1 MESKKDNE
9 KKLKNLINE
18 LKFKIKLILAIQ
30 SLGEMRGQN
39 NESIISIQYYP
50 TESNIRT
57 FMIIEDKQMTFKES
71 KINFDEISR
80 SELKNIIDKSQLS
93 SQNFYNAYCS
103 SNKSK
108 CIELLIN
115 SNLQYL
121 EEYIATIEEIQA
133 IGNNALYNR
142 SPNNADFNIESE
154 YLATLR
160 QYEKWL
166 DSFNPMLL
174 QMCCDYRSVLK
185 ENTDKKKLNEKKD
198 KIREEFKK
206 LVSDWLNFVNFD
218 LDVTGSTS
226 AYDSDDISDSS
237 DEDELIE
244 NEESKEKECIKI
256 TYNSGIS
263 KNLSM
268 TWNNDF
274 VSLSITL
281 NQEVEYKKVVND
293 LFFLSQN
300 FGHLGATFAIT
311 SITQAIINN
320 KDLNDLPK
328 LFSSV
333 LESNII
339 KDCGTTLIDILLM
352 EDIQNKIWLCKK
364 YLINMIIYNGN
375 KNIFDLS
382 KANEYSNNKQEIK
395 EIGIYLGTS
404 ILVSKGEL
412 KFICEK
418 NVKNII
424 IEENGKITININGQ
438 CYQNENDTY
447 IKNSDP
453 YIIEQIINNKS
464 YKVALINTNNINQI
478 GILSDKG
485 SASKETEKSK
495 KEANVQEDKNS
506 NSGNNSNN
514 HAYDVISD
522 DGEREKSDTIDN
534 AKKEVFKV
542 EYSISSEI
550 DSKEKK
556 HHEEREKIIEWLI
569 SKEKVQLSFISDSDL
584 LVEKYDSSTNDSSTN
599 IYQFIPTVHEF
610 GEVSY

>member
-9 KKLKNLINE
+9 RQLKNRIHQLQ
-18 LKFKIKLILAIQ
+18 FKIKLILAIQ
-30 SLGEMRGQN
+30 SLNEMRGKN

-50 TESNIRT
+50 TEDNISR
-57 FMIIEDKQMTFKES
+57 FMIIEDKKIIFKKYE
-71 KINFDEISR
+71 INCDAIS
-80 SELKNIIDKSQLS
+80 SSMLQNIIDESQFN
-93 SQNFYNAYCS
+93 SQNLYNAYCS
-103 SNKSK
+103 LNKPK
-108 CIELLIN
+108 CIELLIDA
-115 SNLQYL
+115 NLKYL

-160 QYEKWL
+160 KYEKWL
-166 DSFNPMLL
+166 DSFNPMLS
-174 QMCCDYRSVLK
+174 QRCWNYRSMLK
-185 ENTDKKKLNEKKD
+185 ENTDKKKLNEEKD
-198 KIREEFKK
+198 KIRKDLNE
-206 LVSDWLNFVNFD
+206 LISGWLHFVNFD
-218 LDVTGSTS
+218 LSVTGSTS

-263 KNLSM
+263 KHLSM

-281 NQEVEYKKVVND
+281 NKEVEHKKVVKD
-293 LFFLSQN
+293 LFFLSQT

-320 KDLNDLPK
+320 KDSNDIPA

-333 LESNII
+333 LKSDVI
-339 KDCGTTLIDILLM
+339 KDCGTKLIDILLM
-352 EDIQNKIWLCKK
+352 KDVQNKIWLCKK
-364 YLINMIIYNGN
+364 YLINMIIYNKN
-375 KNIFDLS
+375 ANIFDLS
-382 KANEYSNNKQEIK
+382 EVSEYSKDQQEIK
-395 EIGIYLGTS
+395 EIGIYLGAS
-404 ILVSKGEL
+404 ISVNQKEL
-412 KFICEK
+412 KFICKE
-418 NVKNII
+418 NIKNII
-424 IEENGKITININGQ
+424 VGENGKITININGQ
-438 CYQNENDTY
+438 CYQNGNDTY
-447 IKNSDP
+447 IKNSDTH
-453 YIIEQIINNKS
+453 IIEEIINNKS

-478 GILSDKG
+478 GILSYKG
-485 SASKETEKSK
+485 SASKETEESK

-506 NSGNNSNN
+506 NNTNNTNNSNN
-514 HAYDVISD
+514 HAGDVIGD

-534 AKKEVFKV
+534 TKKEIFKV

-569 SKEKVQLSFISDSDL
+569 SKEKVQLSFISDTDL
-584 LVEKYDSSTNDSSTN
+584 LVEKYDSSIN
-599 IYQFIPTVHEF
+599 IHPFIPTVHEF
-610 GEVSY
+610 AEVSY